1 MSICRG
7 PYYLGTKVAD
17 ELKKSGVDIT
27 ESVIMLVLDTY
38 LNVKRDTLLKG
49 ESVEES
55 GLGIFTPSWRGV
67 SNSFTSKPYT
77 SKVKLELDRSLK
89 RELNEKLYNDESYRA
104 KVGAKDLSKL
114 DEGGNK

>member
-38 LNVKRDTLLKG
+38 LNVKRETLLKG

-67 SNSFTSKPYT
+67 SNSFTSKPYA

-89 RELNEKLYNDESYRA
+89 RELNEKLYNDASYRA
-104 KVGAKDLSKL
+104 KVGAKDLSMSDK
-114 DEGGNK
+114 GGDK